1 MKFALSIHGAFS
13 QSQSAYSALKFAE
26 AVLARGHSIER
37 LFFYQDGVHN
47 ATQLAQLPQ
56 GEFDLPSVWQQFVQQ
71 HQLDA
76 VVCIAAALRRGVVN
90 EAEASRYNLAAASL
104 AQGYELSGLGQLV
117 DAAVTADRLV
127 TFGG

>member
-1 MKFALSIHGAFS
+1 M
-13 QSQSAYSALKFAE
+13 Q
-26 AVLARGHSIER
+26 GHSIER